1 MPQTLTVSPYI
12 LATQCRRPLIFQTMN
27 SVRLN
32 SLSLKYNWFTPS
44 GCKDIEIR
52 TFEFV
57 ANTQFLYNPFNEM
70 DLCFPKS
77 NGIVDRY
84 SQFRDYISFILGIF
98 QIDEIF

>member
-1 MPQTLTVSPYI
+1 
-12 LATQCRRPLIFQTMN
+12 MN

-70 DLCFPKS
+70 DLCFPKVMGLWI
-77 NGIVDRY
+77 GILN
-84 SQFRDYISFILGIF
+84 LGIISRLF
-98 QIDEIF
+98 